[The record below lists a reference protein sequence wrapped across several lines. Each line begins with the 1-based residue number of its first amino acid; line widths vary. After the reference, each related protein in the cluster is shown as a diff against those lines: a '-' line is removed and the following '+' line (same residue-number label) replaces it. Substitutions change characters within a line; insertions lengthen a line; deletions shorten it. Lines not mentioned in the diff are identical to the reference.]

1 MAFRDTPSSSLGEQS
16 DPHPLDLPCPSR
28 SCGAPS
34 TAVICLSWC
43 PDSTRTRVHVCACT
57 RAYTHT
63 PAWPSF
69 RVRDSEARP
78 GPECVGWS
86 VCAPTTSCP
95 EDVAHVV
102 PSMLPDSAGG
112 AGIYCPPGAGGYTS
126 LAPQVGRRR
135 CGSQPALPASAAGLP
150 AAAHGGG
157 RVRPYPG
164 VGSRSLVPWYASGV
178 SMLRQHS
185 SLFGLPCFLIPSC
198 SQLISSPGA
207 GTHFG
212 LVPLTHLCSSCAR
225 PVVSA
230 TFSLRLAPLQK
241 LLLPGPRRP
250 MPFS

>member
-34 TAVICLSWC
+34 TAGSSVC
-43 PDSTRTRVHVCACT
+43 PGVLIAHAPPPPT

-78 GPECVGWS
+78 RPECVGWS

-102 PSMLPDSAGG
+102 PGTLPDSAGG
-112 AGIYCPPGAGGYTS
+112 AGIYCPPGAGGYIS

-135 CGSQPALPASAAGLP
+135 CGSHPALPASAAGLA

-164 VGSRSLVPWYASGV
+164 VGSRSLVSWYASGV

-225 PVVSA
+225 PVVSS
-230 TFSLRLAPLQK
+230 TFSLQLAPLQK
-241 LLLPGPRRP
+241 LPLPGPHRP